1 MHPSYIVS
9 LSSVLLKLIQFR
21 LLYIVYAAGLSSETT
36 SRKKVLYN
44 LLYKLLQLV
53 LMCREIPLFQ
63 KTCWTNCSKGTHS
76 KYTSLRKKQTW
87 FYRTD
92 CTCHPSIHSSIH
104 PMRSTIYTSWKST
117 QLHIKYRED
126 KIFALGPKD
135 VNDYVVTVILRQ
147 WSRRQS
153 IPAQLEKGLR
163 KHLINR
169 VTRLRYNL

>member
-21 LLYIVYAAGLSSETT
+21 LLYIVYAAGLGSETT
-36 SRKKVLYN
+36 SRKKKVLYN

-76 KYTSLRKKQTW
+76 KYTSLWGRNRHGFTEQTV
-87 FYRTD
+87 
-92 CTCHPSIHSSIH
+92 HMPSIH

-126 KIFALGPKD
+126 KIFALGSRD
-135 VNDYVVTVILRQ
+135 VNDYAATVILRQ
-147 WSRRQS
+147 WSRRQR

-163 KHLINR
+163 KHLIYRVNR
-169 VTRLRYNL
+169 LAV